1 MQEDLYYAILT
12 PDGGKVVDT
21 FLRNLFVWN
30 TVDVEDS
37 YLQTTDVKDSL
48 GFTLARILR
57 HTSSEYRYNSNLTT
71 LSIKI
76 YLEFKRQTAKY
87 VI

>member
-1 MQEDLYYAILT
+1 MHILLSSSHWNLLQEDLYYAILT

-57 HTSSEYRYNSNLTT
+57 HTSSEYRYNKTPT
-71 LSIKI
+71 L
-76 YLEFKRQTAKY
+76 
-87 VI
+87 